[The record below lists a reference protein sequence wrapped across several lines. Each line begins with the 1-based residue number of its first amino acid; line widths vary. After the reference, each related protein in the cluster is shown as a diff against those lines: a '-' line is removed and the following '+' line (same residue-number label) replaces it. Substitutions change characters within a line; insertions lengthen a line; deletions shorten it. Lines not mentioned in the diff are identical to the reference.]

1 MAEEQQKAKEDK
13 EKQEELAI
21 DFQNIVQKTFSW
33 MKKNYV
39 IFLLLIPILL
49 SISIRIQPAYL
60 PILDGSAENNVY
72 NSIKGSVEQTIAA
85 QYPNLPDANKQAL
98 VLQRMEELYAQ
109 GTIDFYGQQVSIAE
123 LVEENA
129 RQLKEQF
136 QDDAGLTYL
145 GEIDPWYFFRL
156 TENYLEHGYEGDI
169 EINGRYY
176 DDHQFAGTPQER
188 LGGEASKLPHFHVM
202 VEVFL
207 YKAVHLFVP
216 TIRLMTLVYFLPV
229 FLATL
234 SVIPAFFIVRK
245 IAGNIGA
252 LAASILIAVHPAFV
266 GRTIAGF
273 SDTDSYTILFPLA
286 IMWLFIEAIESN
298 KQKTALLFAGLAGL
312 FVGIF
317 STAWGGW
324 WYIYDFLLGVCFI
337 SLWFVFIKEYT
348 ATKKRKMAILWILG
362 SILVAPL
369 FVLAASFHAFYK
381 AIKNKEY
388 RAAYNE
394 QYATLMTILIFL
406 VSCALFVSL
415 FSNTTTFLNAVK
427 EPFSFTMIKDVGVTK
442 IWPNVLTTVAEF
454 NPASLP
460 EILNTA
466 SFGMSILLLCAF
478 LGIGYVLFE
487 REESEKHIL
496 LSLTLVWVIG
506 VTFLSNRIYS
516 SIMYAFL
523 LLLPIGYCFYRKV
536 SFEENYFVG
545 VAVWYALL
553 IRFISWF
560 ASHLFFFYIFVSIP
574 LAIGIFYALLEK
586 KKIDLK
592 YGLLLCIWFIGT
604 IYASTKGIRF
614 IMVLVPALSVAIGL
628 GVAFLYK
635 LLAETLS
642 ASLKIKQLY
651 VQSML
656 ILAIGL
662 LLFVPITIGYNIG
675 YNQLPLINDQ
685 WYNTLQKINKEAASD
700 AIVNSW
706 WDFGHWFKAIAD
718 RPVTFDGGSQ
728 DTPQA
733 HWIGKVLL
741 TDNEQEAI
749 AILRMLDCGGNT
761 AYDQIYNA
769 TNDSYG
775 AVKLA
780 KEIIMESKEDAKET
794 LRENRISEEDA
805 SKILQYTHCDPPENY
820 FITSQ
825 DMVGKA
831 PVWAHFGSWNFDRAH
846 IVNGVNTLTKEEA
859 IAQIQKDIGVNE
871 EEANQLY
878 IGATT
883 TDSNYWISPW
893 PSYVSSPTSCWQ
905 DREMLLCA
913 AGIMVN
919 LTTGVAQVQTSGGYT
934 YPKQLFY
941 IDAWGNFNLTDFSSG
956 NYSNILVGQDG
967 RSYSVAIIP
976 EGSGFTGFLV
986 DTDLLQSMF
995 TRLFFFRG
1003 HNLKCFDLFDYQ
1015 RTVTNEEIYVWKV
1028 DWNCTDANIV
1038 FQNVANEA
1046 SEEKQANEE

>member
-21 DFQNIVQKTFSW
+21 DFQSIVQKTYFW

-60 PILDGSAENNVY
+60 PLLDDSAENNVY

-85 QYPNLPDANKQAL
+85 QYPHLPDANKQAL
-98 VLQRMEELYAQ
+98 VLQKMEELYAQ

-136 QDDAGLTYL
+136 QDDTGLTYL
-145 GEIDPWYFFRL
+145 GEIDPWYFYRL
-156 TENYLEHGYEGDI
+156 AENYLEHGYEGDI

-176 DDHQFAGTPQER
+176 DTHQFAGTPQER

-207 YKAVHLFVP
+207 YNAVHLFVP

-252 LAASILIAVHPAFV
+252 LVASIIVAVHPAFV

-273 SDTDSYTILFPLA
+273 SDTDSYNILFPLL
-286 IMWLFIEAIESN
+286 IMWLFIEAIEN
-298 KQKTALLFAGLAGL
+298 NRQKNALLLAGLAGL

-348 ATKKRKMAILWILG
+348 ATKERKMAIFWILG
-362 SILVAPL
+362 SIVVAPL
-369 FVLAASFHAFYK
+369 FVLAASFHAFYTS
-381 AIKNKEY
+381 IKNKEY

-394 QYATLMTILIFL
+394 QYATLTTILIFL

-415 FSNTTTFLNAVK
+415 FSSTTTFFNAVT
-427 EPFSFTMIKDVGVTK
+427 EPFGFTTIKDVGVTK

-460 EILNTA
+460 EILNIA
-466 SFGMSILLLCAF
+466 SFGMNILLLCAF

-487 REESEKHIL
+487 REESGAHVL
-496 LSLTLVWVIG
+496 LSLSLAWVIG
-506 VTFLSNRIYS
+506 ITILSNKIYS
-516 SIMYAFL
+516 PMVYALL
-523 LLLPIGYCFYRKV
+523 LLLPIGYCIYKKY
-536 SFEENYFVG
+536 SFEENYVLG

-553 IRFISWF
+553 IRFTGWF
-560 ASHLFFFYIFVSIP
+560 AGQLPLFFILIGLP

-604 IYASTKGIRF
+604 IYASTKGVRF
-614 IMVLVPALSVAIGL
+614 IMVMVPAFGVASGL

-635 LLAETLS
+635 WWTETLS
-642 ASLKIKQLY
+642 ASLKIKKLY
-651 VQSML
+651 VQSIL
-656 ILAIGL
+656 VLAIGL
-662 LLFVPITIGYNIG
+662 LLFVPITVGYNIG

-685 WYNTLQKINKEAASD
+685 WYNALQKINKEAASD

-769 TNDSYG
+769 TNDSYS
-775 AVKLA
+775 AVKLT

-794 LRENRISEEDA
+794 LLEQGLSEEQA
-805 SKILQYTHCDPPENY
+805 LQILEYTHCNPPDNY

-831 PVWAHFGSWNFDRAH
+831 AVWAHFGSWNFDRAH
-846 IVNGVNTLTKEEA
+846 IVNVMNTLTKEEA
-859 IAQIQKDIGVNE
+859 ITQIQTDLGVGE
-871 EEANQLY
+871 EEAKQLY

-905 DREMLLCA
+905 DGELLLCA

-934 YPKQLFY
+934 YPKQLLY
-941 IDAWGNFNLTDFSSG
+941 IDSLGKFNLTDFSAG
-956 NYSNILVGQDG
+956 NYSPVLIGQTG
-967 RSYSVAIIP
+967 ESYSAAIIP
-976 EGSGFTGFLV
+976 EGSGFNGFIM
-986 DTDLLQSMF
+986 DTALLQSMF
-995 TRLFFFRG
+995 TRLFFFKG
-1003 HNLKCFDLFDYQ
+1003 HQLECFDLFDYQ
-1015 RTVTNEEIYVWKV
+1015 RTVTNEEIFVWKV

-1038 FQNVANEA
+1038 FQNTANEA
-1046 SEEKQANEE
+1046 SEEKQENEE

>member
-1 MAEEQQKAKEDK
+1 MILAEEQQQTK

-21 DFQNIVQKTFSW
+21 DLQGIAQKSFLW

-39 IFLLLIPILL
+39 ILLLLIPIFL
-49 SISIRIQPAYL
+49 SIYVRIQPAYL
-60 PILDGSAENNVY
+60 PILDASAENNIY
-72 NSIKGSVEQTIAA
+72 NSIKGSVEQTIAV
-85 QYPNLPDANKQAL
+85 QYPNLPEANKQAL
-98 VLQRMEELYAQ
+98 VLQKIEEIYAQ
-109 GTIDFYGQQVSIAE
+109 GTIDYYGQQVSIAA

-136 QDDAGLTYL
+136 QDEYGLTYL
-145 GEIDPWYFFRL
+145 GEIDPWYFYRL
-156 TENYLEHGYEGDI
+156 AENYLDHGYEGDV

-176 DDHQFAGTPQER
+176 DDHQFAGTPLSP
-188 LGGEASKLPHFHVM
+188 LGGTTSKLPHFHVM

-207 YKAVHLFVP
+207 YKVIHLFIP
-216 TIRLMTLVYFLPV
+216 HIRFMTLVYFLPV
-229 FLATL
+229 LLATL

-245 IAGNIGA
+245 IGGNIGA
-252 LAASILIAVHPAFV
+252 LVAATIVGVHPAFV
-266 GRTIAGF
+266 GRTVAGF
-273 SDTDSYTILFPLA
+273 SDTDSYNILFPLL
-286 IMWLFIEAIESN
+286 IMWLFIEAMESN
-298 KQKTALLFAGLAGL
+298 KQKNALLLAGLAGF

-317 STAWGGW
+317 SIAWGGW

-337 SLWFVFIKEYT
+337 SLWFVFVKEYT
-348 ATKKRKMAILWILG
+348 ATKERKTTLYWILG
-362 SILVAPL
+362 SILLAPL
-369 FVLAASFHAFYK
+369 FVLGASFYTLYK

-388 RAAYNE
+388 RAVHAE
-394 QYATLMTILIFL
+394 QYATLITVLIFL
-406 VSCALFVSL
+406 LSCALFVSL
-415 FSNTTTFLNAVK
+415 FSSPAAFSNAVQ
-427 EPFSFTMIKDVGVTK
+427 EPFSFTAIKDVGVVK

-466 SFGMSILLLCAF
+466 SFGMNILLLCAF

-487 REESEKHIL
+487 REESGKHVL
-496 LSLTLVWVIG
+496 LSLTLAWVIG
-506 VTFLSNRIYS
+506 VSFLSNKIS
-516 SIMYAFL
+516 SHFFYTLL
-523 LLLPIGYCFYRKV
+523 LLLPIGYCLYRKV

-553 IRFISWF
+553 IHFIPWF
-560 ASHLFFFYIFVSIP
+560 AGNLFSFFIFVSIP

-604 IYASTKGIRF
+604 IYASTKGVRF
-614 IMVLVPALSVAIGL
+614 IMVLVPALSVATGL

-635 LLAETLS
+635 LWTETLS
-642 ASLKIKQLY
+642 VSLKIKQFY
-651 VQSML
+651 VQSVL

-662 LLFVPITIGYNIG
+662 LLFVPITVGYNIG

-685 WYNTLQKINKEAASD
+685 WYEALQKINEEAAPN
-700 AIVNSW
+700 ALVNSW

-761 AYDQIYNA
+761 AYDLLYNT
-769 TNDSYG
+769 TNDSYLS
-775 AVKLA
+775 VKLT
-780 KEIIMESKEDAKET
+780 KEIIMQTEKVAKET
-794 LRENRISEEDA
+794 LLEQELSEEQA
-805 SKILQYTHCDPPENY
+805 EQILKYTHCDPPENY

-846 IVNGVNTLTKEEA
+846 VVNLVNSYAKEEA
-859 IAQIQKDIGVNE
+859 ITRIQENLEVGE
-871 EEANQLY
+871 EEAQQLY
-878 IGATT
+878 LEATT
-883 TDSNYWISPW
+883 TDPNYWIAPW
-893 PSYVSSPTSCWQ
+893 PSYVSSPTGCWQ
-905 DREMLLCA
+905 ENELLFCN
-913 AGIMVN
+913 AGFFMN
-919 LTTGVAQVQTSGGYT
+919 LTNGIVQMQTTSGYI
-934 YPKQLFY
+934 YPKQVLY
-941 IDAWGNFNLTDFSSG
+941 INSNGEFTVTDFSAG
-956 NYSNILVGQDG
+956 NYSPLLVGQDG
-967 RSYSVAIIP
+967 RSYGVAIMS
-976 EGSGFTGFLV
+976 EGTDFTGFVV

-995 TRLFFFRG
+995 TRLFFFKG

-1028 DWNCTDANIV
+1028 DWVCTDPNVV
-1038 FQNVANEA
+1038 FENVAL
-1046 SEEKQANEE
+1046 EEK